1 MNQAERIKT
10 LLERE
15 IVSGR
20 LKQGEKIDESEI
32 ASVHSV
38 SRTPVREA
46 LMKLEAIGLVER
58 RRRHGSIVKGI
69 TLKRLVQMLEVL
81 SGLEGFA
88 GSLAARRIKK
98 AERIALTKA
107 YKNME
112 KAAEIGNP
120 DDYYDANIHFH
131 RVIYSA
137 SYNDALIEQ
146 LNYFGERLEPF
157 IREQHHK
164 PGWIKKTMTDHKGIY
179 EAIIGGSSEGAG
191 ELMRKHLH
199 FDGEQFIDFAT
210 LLD

>member
-107 YKNME
+107 YKN
-112 KAAEIGNP
+112 
-120 DDYYDANIHFH
+120 Y
-131 RVIYSA
+131 
-137 SYNDALIEQ
+137 
-146 LNYFGERLEPF
+146 
-157 IREQHHK
+157 
-164 PGWIKKTMTDHKGIY
+164 
-179 EAIIGGSSEGAG
+179 
-191 ELMRKHLH
+191 
-199 FDGEQFIDFAT
+199 
-210 LLD
+210 